1 MPGESPSGFV
11 ADAIQPLERTAGCV
25 ASSPTDVPGVMTH
38 WHATLGI
45 VVVGVALLFALI
57 AGATAWLDRG
67 GHAQIVRLR
76 LGVQVL
82 LVIQAVLGVVLYLTG
97 NRPGEVLHLVYGVAI
112 LGVLPLAT
120 TFASDAPPRARS
132 WVLAVAGLL
141 ILLLAWRL
149 LSTG

>member
-1 MPGESPSGFV
+1 MS
-11 ADAIQPLERTAGCV
+11 Q
-25 ASSPTDVPGVMTH
+25 

-45 VVVGVALLFALI
+45 AVAGVALLFVLV
-57 AGATAWLDRG
+57 AGITAWLDRG

-76 LGVQVL
+76 LGVQAL
-82 LVIQAVLGVVLYLTG
+82 LAVQVVLGALLYLTG
-97 NRPGEVLHLVYGVAI
+97 ARPAEVLHLVYGVAI

>member
-1 MPGESPSGFV
+1 
-11 ADAIQPLERTAGCV
+11 
-25 ASSPTDVPGVMTH
+25 MTQ

-45 VVVGVALLFALI
+45 AVAGVALLFVLVA
-57 AGATAWLDRG
+57 AVTAWLDRG
-67 GHAQIVRLR
+67 GHAQIMRLR
-76 LGVQVL
+76 LGVQAL
-82 LVIQAVLGVVLYLTG
+82 LAVQVVLGGLLYLTG
-97 NRPGEVLHLVYGVAI
+97 ARPGEVLHLVYGIAI